1 MRFGF
6 ANAHQFYILLSSFFC
21 LFFLTIDVQVL
32 IAAIGANIKSPINAH
47 MGRTWAFQEP
57 SYVRGASR
65 QRKIHSLQKIA
76 VEVAEPE
83 TPS

>member
-6 ANAHQFYILLSSFFC
+6 ANAHQFYILVSSFFC

-32 IAAIGANIKSPINAH
+32 IAAIANIKSPINAH

-57 SYVRGASR
+57 S
-65 QRKIHSLQKIA
+65 
-76 VEVAEPE
+76 
-83 TPS
+83 